1 MSQRF
6 FTGVVCVML
15 VSAVTQAQDWTQWR
29 GPNHT
34 NVAEAGQGVP
44 TEWSDTKNVIWKVDV
59 PGRGHASPVIT
70 GNTIVL
76 CTADDQS
83 QSQAVIAFDRK
94 SGKQLWM
101 TPISEGGFARVH
113 PKNTHASA
121 TAATDGTHV
130 FATFCHH
137 EKIEA
142 VALDMKGKIV
152 WRKDVGGFR
161 PKQYEYGYAA
171 SPTIYK
177 DKLIISADCDT
188 IAWVKALKIS
198 DGSIAWEQ
206 QREKML
212 NWSSPIVAS
221 ISGRDQLLLSG
232 TYQIASYDPATGKP
246 LWSTKCLTMATC
258 GTCTWEGDLIF
269 ASGGY
274 PDPETVAV
282 KADGSGVAWKN
293 EVKCYEQSMVVHNGY
308 LYAFTDNGIAY
319 CWNAKTGEEMWKQR
333 LSGPVS
339 TSPLIVGD
347 TIFATNEAGTT
358 WAFKANPDKY
368 EQLAENQ
375 LGDSAFASMAAVDGQ
390 LFIRAAKGDGAGRKE
405 TLYCIGSK

>member
-1 MSQRF
+1 MSQRI
-6 FTGVVCVML
+6 FTGLVCFVV
-15 VSAVTQAQDWTQWR
+15 VSSAAQAKDWTQWR
-29 GPNHT
+29 GPNHN
-34 NVAEAGQGVP
+34 NVAETGQGVP
-44 TEWSDTKNVIWKVDV
+44 TEWSETKNVIWKADV

-76 CTADDQS
+76 STADDRS
-83 QSQAVIAFDRK
+83 QTQAVIAFDRK

-101 TPISEGGFARVH
+101 TPISQGGFPPAHV
-113 PKNTHASA
+113 KNTHASA
-121 TAATDGTHV
+121 TPATDGTRI

-137 EKIEA
+137 EKVEA
-142 VALDMKGKIV
+142 VALDMKGKIL

-171 SPTIYK
+171 SPTLYK

-188 IAWVKALKIS
+188 IAWVKALEIS
-198 DGSIAWEQ
+198 DGSIAWERP
-206 QREKML
+206 REKML

-232 TYQIASYDPATGKP
+232 THQIASYDPATGKP
-246 LWSTKCLTMATC
+246 LWSTPCLTMATC
-258 GTCTWEGDLIF
+258 GTCIWEDNLIF

-293 EVKCYEQSMVVHNGY
+293 RVKCYEQSMVVDHGY
-308 LYAFTDNGIAY
+308 LYAFDDNGVAY
-319 CWNAKTGEEMWKQR
+319 CWNAVTGKEMWKQR
-333 LSGPVS
+333 LGGPVS
-339 TSPLIVGD
+339 ASPLLVGD

-358 WAFKANPDKY
+358 WAFKANPKKY
-368 EQLAENQ
+368 EQLAQNQ
-375 LGDSAFASMAAVDGQ
+375 LGDSAFASIAAVDSQ
-390 LFIRAAKGDGAGRKE
+390 LFIRAARGDGAGRKE
-405 TLYCIGSK
+405 TLYCIGNK

>member
-6 FTGVVCVML
+6 FTSLICVVFIS
-15 VSAVTQAQDWTQWR
+15 SAAQANDWTQWR
-29 GPNHT
+29 GPNHN

-44 TEWSDTKNVIWKVDV
+44 AEWSETKNVIWKVDV

-70 GNTIVL
+70 GNMVVL
-76 CTADDQS
+76 CTADDRS

-94 SGKQLWM
+94 SGKQQWM
-101 TPISEGGFARVH
+101 TPISAGGFPTAH
-113 PKNTHASA
+113 EKNTHASA
-121 TAATDGTHV
+121 TPATDGTHI

-177 DKLIISADCDT
+177 DKLIVSGDCDT

-198 DGSIAWEQ
+198 DGSFAWEQ

-221 ISGRDQLLLSG
+221 ISGRDQYESIRE
-232 TYQIASYDPATGKP
+232 YQ
-246 LWSTKCLTMATC
+246 
-258 GTCTWEGDLIF
+258 
-269 ASGGY
+269 
-274 PDPETVAV
+274 
-282 KADGSGVAWKN
+282 
-293 EVKCYEQSMVVHNGY
+293 
-308 LYAFTDNGIAY
+308 
-319 CWNAKTGEEMWKQR
+319 
-333 LSGPVS
+333 
-339 TSPLIVGD
+339 
-347 TIFATNEAGTT
+347 
-358 WAFKANPDKY
+358 
-368 EQLAENQ
+368 AE
-375 LGDSAFASMAAVDGQ
+375 
-390 LFIRAAKGDGAGRKE
+390 I
-405 TLYCIGSK
+405 C